1 MLAAT
6 APIQRP
12 PGAKLLH
19 VDEFGR
25 LGVLP
30 RTGLIDLFRA
40 GDLVVAND
48 AATMPASLQGVHA
61 PTRSSI
67 ELRLAGRRSLAST
80 DVHRFIAVAFGAGDY
95 RTRTEHRAAPP
106 LFDVGD
112 VLELGPLTAHIE
124 AVLDHPRLLAIRFDG
139 SPAALWAGLAAH
151 GRPIQYAHVSQPL
164 ELWDVWTPIAGMPVA
179 YEPLSA
185 GFVLDWQMLAAM
197 RHRGIEFATITHAAG
212 ISSTGDPS
220 LDARLPF
227 DEPYEISFAAA
238 AAINHALARRCR
250 IIAVGTTVVRALE
263 HAISGRD
270 SIRPGLAM
278 ADQRIGSAT
287 RLRVVDIIL
296 SGTHEPRTSHHE
308 LLHAFAGPD
317 MLLRIDDAL
326 NREEFR
332 THEFGD
338 SVLLAKSRGTTS
350 GVASY

>member
-12 PGAKLLH
+12 LGAKLLH
-19 VDEFGR
+19 VDELGR
-25 LGVLP
+25 MRVLP
-30 RTGLIDLFRA
+30 RAGLIDLLEA

-61 PTRSSI
+61 PTRSPI
-67 ELRLAGRRSLAST
+67 ELRLAGRRSLASE
-80 DVHRFIAVAFGAGDY
+80 DLHRFIAVAFGAGDY

-106 LFDVGD
+106 HFDVGD
-112 VLELGPLTAHIE
+112 VLELGPLTAHVE
-124 AVLDHPRLLAIRFDG
+124 AVLDHPRLLAIRFG

-179 YEPLSA
+179 YEPPSA
-185 GFVLDWQMLAAM
+185 GFVLDWQLLAAM
-197 RHRGIEFATITHAAG
+197 RHRGIEFTTITHAAG
-212 ISSTGDPS
+212 ISSTGDAS

-227 DEPYEISFAAA
+227 DEPYEISFTAAT
-238 AAINHALARRCR
+238 AINRALTRKRR

-263 HAISGRD
+263 HAIGGRE

-278 ADQRIGSAT
+278 ADQRIATAT
-287 RLRVVDIIL
+287 RLRVVDTIL

-317 MLLRIDDAL
+317 TLTRMDEAL
-326 NREEFR
+326 NREDFR

-338 SVLLAKSRGTTS
+338 SVLLAKRAG
-350 GVASY
+350 